1 MANGQLTTPQDAT
14 VTKFFNVLTKP
25 GGGGSHTLAS
35 DLNVLMNQVFVPD
48 NHLTQRNALPCVAV
62 TEHGHAQGPAF
73 YGAAEVINL
82 FTQLFKSF
90 PDVALT
96 PVSDLRLYS
105 PYTQPAYSPITI
117 GVQSTLVGTFKV
129 KWFPLGDPHYSSPL
143 SDLKPAA
150 GTAADPFKVATIP
163 AVAVLTFGDPTN
175 FPTRVTQLAIYTD
188 RYHFV
193 QTLHT
198 VSGSTAQH
206 AMREA
211 LEKITTQK
219 KE

>member
-1 MANGQLTTPQDAT
+1 MLR
-14 VTKFFNVLTKP
+14 V
-25 GGGGSHTLAS
+25 
-35 DLNVLMNQVFVPD
+35 
-48 NHLTQRNALPCVAV
+48 
-62 TEHGHAQGPAF
+62 PAF
-73 YGAAEVINL
+73 YGATEVINL
-82 FTQLFKSF
+82 FTQLFTSF

-96 PVSDLRLYS
+96 PLSDLRLYS
-105 PYTQPAYSPITI
+105 PYTQPAYSQITI
-117 GVQSTLVGTFKV
+117 GVELTLVGTFKV
-129 KWFPLGDPHYSSPL
+129 KWYPLGDPHYSSPL

-163 AVAVLTFGDPTN
+163 AVAVFTFGDPRN

-198 VSGSTAQH
+198 VSGSTAEH

-211 LEKITTQK
+211 LEKITTGK
-219 KE
+219 K